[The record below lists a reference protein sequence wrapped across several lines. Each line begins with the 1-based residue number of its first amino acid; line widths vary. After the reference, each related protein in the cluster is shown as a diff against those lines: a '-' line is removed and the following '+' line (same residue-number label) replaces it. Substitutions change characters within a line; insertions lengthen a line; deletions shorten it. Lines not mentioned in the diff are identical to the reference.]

1 MTEVD
6 ASEEEKLDDLTGGE
20 LLENWFLLEIIVNI
34 GGTYFCNFLYKG
46 SYTVFKPTIDN
57 IINAV
62 PHKRLFKILAK
73 ILCEYYLLT

>member
-6 ASEEEKLDDLTGGE
+6 ASEEEKLDDLIGGE
-20 LLENWFLLEIIVNI
+20 LLESWFLLEIIVNI
-34 GGTYFCNFLYKG
+34 GRTYSCNFLCKG
-46 SYTVFKPTIDN
+46 FYSVFKPTTDN